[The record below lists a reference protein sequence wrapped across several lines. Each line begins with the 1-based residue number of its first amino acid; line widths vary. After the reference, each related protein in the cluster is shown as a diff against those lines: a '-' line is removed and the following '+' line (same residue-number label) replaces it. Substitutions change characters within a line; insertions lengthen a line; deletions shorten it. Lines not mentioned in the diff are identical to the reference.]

1 MTKSEIVREVVLD
14 WLGTE
19 PDYLAFIEAFPDEVF
34 EEYAD
39 DDRVLQE
46 MYRAALDELRTV
58 RYVYE
63 KHP

>member
-1 MTKSEIVREVVLD
+1 MTKNEIIHRVVLD
-14 WLGTE
+14 WLDTE

-34 EEYAD
+34 EEYQD
-39 DDRVLQE
+39 DDRVLEE

>member
-1 MTKSEIVREVVLD
+1 MTKNEIIREIVLG
-14 WLGTE
+14 WLSIE
-19 PDYLAFIEAFPDEVF
+19 PDYLAFIAAFPDEVF

-39 DDRVLQE
+39 DDRVLEE
-46 MYRAALDELRTV
+46 MYHAALDELRTV